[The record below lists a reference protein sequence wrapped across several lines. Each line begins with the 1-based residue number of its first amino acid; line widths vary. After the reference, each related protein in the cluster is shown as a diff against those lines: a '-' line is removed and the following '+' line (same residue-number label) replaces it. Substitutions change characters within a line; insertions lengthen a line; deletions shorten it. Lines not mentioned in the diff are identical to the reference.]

1 MPHFAA
7 PDHAQRRVCRRHL
20 PHNSH
25 HGAQVVDGVVGSGAT
40 TMRRYPLPP
49 IRRRRPQLTEEAKA
63 YARTVAMLAKADGQ
77 RSLTGPVAVTIA
89 VHRGR
94 HAGDLVDF
102 VAAVATA
109 LAGVLYGS
117 EAQIRELR
125 ACLYDDRTETPRVEV
140 EVISCR

>member
-1 MPHFAA
+1 
-7 PDHAQRRVCRRHL
+7 
-20 PHNSH
+20 
-25 HGAQVVDGVVGSGAT
+25 
-40 TMRRYPLPP
+40 MRRYPLPP
-49 IRRRRPQLTEEAKA
+49 IRRRRPAPTAEQGD
-63 YARTVAMLAKADGQ
+63 YARTVAMLAKAEGQ
-77 RSLTGPVAVTIA
+77 RSLTGPVAVTLA

-125 ACLYDDRTETPRVEV
+125 ACLYDDRHETPRVEV
-140 EVISCR
+140 EITSCR